1 MTRSSTWRLPL
12 YIIVFVFMTLVA
24 AIDFVLLVDR
34 WVPLGGRF
42 LPFITSL
49 VMVVLGGYVGM
60 NMETGLDET
69 ERENLVLMGS
79 VVSGMVLML
88 FFLL

>member
-1 MTRSSTWRLPL
+1 MTRASTWRLPL
-12 YIIVFVFMTLVA
+12 YTVVFVFMTLVA
-24 AIDFVLLVDR
+24 TFDFVLFVGR

-49 VMVVLGGYVGM
+49 VMVVLAGYVGM
-60 NMETGLDET
+60 NMEIGLDET
-69 ERENLVLMGS
+69 ERENLVLRGS
-79 VVSGMVLML
+79 VVSGMMLTL

>member
-1 MTRSSTWRLPL
+1 MRRCSIWRLIGYTL
-12 YIIVFVFMTLVA
+12 GFVFMTLVA
-24 AIDFVLLVDR
+24 AFDFVLFVDR

-49 VMVVLGGYVGM
+49 VMVVLAGYVGM
-60 NMETGLDET
+60 NMEIGLDET

-79 VVSGMVLML
+79 VVSGMIIML